1 MGMDGRW
8 WLYGSP
14 RLRSSSHRLRAVKW
28 NKVEW
33 FHHNVGIFCHRV
45 AEMIIAS
52 VCQVT
57 QDIVLM
63 I

>member
-1 MGMDGRW
+1 MDGDGRG

-14 RLRSSSHRLRAVKW
+14 RLRSCSHRLQAVKW

-33 FHHNVGIFCHRV
+33 FHHNGGICCHRV
-45 AEMIIAS
+45 AEIIIAS